1 MEKLFHTTLLG
12 LILTNG
18 TDHAEVVA
26 VWLDNLGVNALTR
39 TIKTGEFHE
48 IVLTDNKWHSLKSV

>member
-1 MEKLFHTTLLG
+1 MEKMFHTTLLG
-12 LILTNG
+12 LILTN
-18 TDHAEVVA
+18 
-26 VWLDNLGVNALTR
+26 WLDNLGVNALTR